1 VIEYQRM
8 FYILYGE
15 DDFSL
20 NRALERIKADLGDPQ
35 MLAVNTTKLD
45 GQHLTLSELQGNC
58 NVAPFLSPSRLV
70 IVDGLLKRVEP
81 KPGKQRFSKRAV
93 TKSEN
98 ELGEGLVSYIK
109 QMAPTTVLVLVDDSR
124 ISSHNPLLRKLSPL
138 AKVKTFP
145 LLRGRGLAAWIQQ
158 RVSEEGGS
166 ITSDAVSLLAELI
179 GGNLWAMNNE
189 LLKLLLYTQGRPIG
203 EDDVRQLVSYAQ
215 ETNIFALVDAIVE
228 GQTQIAQRMLHRLYQ
243 EGIAATYI
251 LAMITR
257 QFRLIAQ
264 ARELGSGLSRQ
275 QIQDKLGLT
284 ANYALDKTL
293 SQAKLYDFEHIKR
306 AYDKLLETDLAI
318 KTGKYNDQLAL
329 ELLVAELA
337 TSRV

>member
-1 VIEYQRM
+1 M
-8 FYILYGE
+8 LYIFHGQ

-20 NRALERIKADLGDPQ
+20 NRALEKIKTDLGDPQ
-35 MLAVNTTKLD
+35 MLAVNTTKLG
-45 GQHLTLSELQGNC
+45 GQMLSLSQLKDNC
-58 NVAPFLSPSRLV
+58 NVAPFLSPYRLV
-70 IVDGLLKRVEP
+70 IVDGLLKRFEP
-81 KPGKQRFSKRAV
+81 KPGQQRFSKRAV

-109 QMAPTTVLVLVDDSR
+109 QMAPTTVLVLVDDGR
-124 ISSHNPLLRKLSPL
+124 ISRHNSLLRKLSPL

-145 LLRGRGLAAWIQQ
+145 LLRGRGLTAWIQQ

-215 ETNIFALVDAIVE
+215 EANIFVLVDAVVE
-228 GQTQIAQRMLHRLYQ
+228 GQVQKAQLTLYRLYQ
-243 EGIAATYI
+243 EGDSPTHI

-264 ARELGSGLSRQ
+264 ARELDSGLSQQ

-284 ANYALDKTL
+284 SNYALDKTL
-293 SQAKLYDFEHIKR
+293 SQAKLYNFEHIKQ

>member
-1 VIEYQRM
+1 M
-8 FYILYGE
+8 FYILYGQ

-20 NRALERIKADLGDPQ
+20 NRALEKIKADLGDPQ
-35 MLAVNTTKLD
+35 MLAVNTARLD
-45 GQHLTLSELQGNC
+45 GQRLTLSELQDNC
-58 NVAPFLSPSRLV
+58 NVAPFLSPYRLV
-70 IVDGLLKRVEP
+70 IVDGLLKRFEP

-109 QMAPTTVLVLVDDSR
+109 QMAPTSVLVLVDDSK
-124 ISSHNPLLRKLSPL
+124 ISRHNSLLKKLSPL

-145 LLRGRGLAAWIQQ
+145 LLRGRGLTAWIQQ

-179 GGNLWAMNNE
+179 GGNLWAMHNE

-228 GQTQIAQRMLHRLYQ
+228 GQTQIAQRMLHQLYQ

-264 ARELGSGLSRQ
+264 ARELGLGLSRQ